1 MLEVAEHPITIEEPS
16 IGDSGSAPEVALS
29 AVDAPPQAASDEEV
43 VNAAA
48 VLPASMTQEQAEPPT
63 VTDISEA
70 DAERP
75 EIIMAL
81 EEADPNTG
89 SEE

>member
-1 MLEVAEHPITIEEPS
+1 M
-16 IGDSGSAPEVALS
+16 
-29 AVDAPPQAASDEEV
+29 
-43 VNAAA
+43 VNAAAASVA

-75 EIIMAL
+75 EIMAL

>member
-1 MLEVAEHPITIEEPS
+1 LLEVADHPIIIEEPS
-16 IGDSGSAPEVALS
+16 IGDSGSAPEVPHS
-29 AVDAPPQAASDEEV
+29 TVEVPPQASDE

-48 VLPASMTQEQAEPPT
+48 SVVLPASMTQEQAEPPT

-70 DAERP
+70 DAERQ
-75 EIIMAL
+75 EMAL
-81 EEADPNTG
+81 EQADPNPG